1 MACSFE
7 KDNIYSPESTVSS
20 LLASCSLNSSNSNG
34 SIQYKDK
41 VYNSA
46 SQALEAYIEDFD
58 QSLMSSEVSTGKI
71 CIGQSTPKDKSA
83 KFASVQK
90 YALEDFNQQV
100 KLNSI
105 ASPFIRQ
112 TVCDPDL
119 ISLTTDDLL
128 AFPADGS
135 LPFIHKSPSGSG
147 LQSGKWIRKSLKKP
161 AFYPYQ
167 TSAFD
172 VEKDFDFQ
180 DNGNAVDN
188 RNHYRDVDKE
198 KHNVYKSH
206 KYNSIFSKENAGD
219 CLFQQ
224 HSESISVK
232 NYPRWLTSHKSDL
245 NVSGISSI
253 PDFKYPIWLKSHN
266 LLCDSANQSFI
277 QTLNMQDEF
286 SSSQMCE
293 SMKKK
298 HIVNKLDCN
307 SFEQN
312 SYLEPTG
319 DSEVTGNC
327 RYVRPSTDFQPGNVL
342 SRQSKQPFRDDQ
354 IELLILKAKRTLES
368 SVENLSSA
376 LKNDGSPC
384 TVDILEA
391 ERSWENVPV
400 AFKPPVPVHC
410 EEDENSL
417 QSPKANI
424 VNEFLE
430 DCLNNDN
437 QENTFSG
444 GNHHGPVEAL
454 KLMLFNLQAVH
465 ESFNKNK
472 TAEQNDE
479 FKKLSE
485 EAVSELKQCDN
496 VVIPITKSLRRA
508 LHHLSRLKGLVDDTS
523 GKQDQKDYHQEDGK
537 GKNLQIRNTLLEA
550 EQSI

>member
-7 KDNIYSPESTVSS
+7 KDSIYSPESTVSS

-167 TSAFD
+167 TSSFD

-293 SMKKK
+293 SMEKK

-368 SVENLSSA
+368 SVENLSSSQ
-376 LKNDGSPC
+376 KNDGSPC

-437 QENTFSG
+437 Q
-444 GNHHGPVEAL
+444 
-454 KLMLFNLQAVH
+454 
-465 ESFNKNK
+465 
-472 TAEQNDE
+472 
-479 FKKLSE
+479 LSE

-537 GKNLQIRNTLLEA
+537 GKNQQIRNTLLEA

>member
-7 KDNIYSPESTVSS
+7 KDSIFSPESTVSS
-20 LLASCSLNSSNSNG
+20 LLASCSLNNSNSHSNS

-41 VYNSA
+41 VYDSA
-46 SQALEAYIEDFD
+46 SRALEAYIEDFN

-83 KFASVQK
+83 KCGSVQK

-112 TVCDPDL
+112 TLCDPDL

-135 LPFIHKSPSGSG
+135 LPFIYRTPSGLG
-147 LQSGKWIRKSLKKP
+147 LQSGKWIRKSLKKS

-167 TSAFD
+167 NSSFD
-172 VEKDFDFQ
+172 VEKDFGFQ
-180 DNGNAVDN
+180 DNAVDTQNQN
-188 RNHYRDVDKE
+188 RDIGKE
-198 KHNVYKSH
+198 KYNVYKSH
-206 KYNSIFSKENAGD
+206 KYHSLFSKENSGD
-219 CLFQQ
+219 HCFQQ
-224 HSESISVK
+224 HSIPVSDK

-253 PDFKYPIWLKSHN
+253 PDFNYPIWLKSNN
-266 LLCDSANQSFI
+266 LLSDSANQSFI
-277 QTLNMQDEF
+277 QTLNIQEEF
-286 SSSQMCE
+286 SSSKNCE
-293 SMKKK
+293 NLKKT
-298 HIVNKLDCN
+298 HIVDKLNCN

-312 SYLEPTG
+312 SYVDPT
-319 DSEVTGNC
+319 DDNEVTGNC
-327 RYVRPSTDFQPGNVL
+327 SYDRPSAHFQPSNVL

-376 LKNDGSPC
+376 LKNDSPC
-384 TVDILEA
+384 TVDILEG

-400 AFKPPVPVHC
+400 AFKPPVPVQC
-410 EEDENSL
+410 DEVENTL
-417 QSPKANI
+417 QSPKAHI

-430 DCLNNDN
+430 DCLNHDS

-465 ESFNKNK
+465 ESFNQNK

-479 FKKLSE
+479 LKKVSE
-485 EAVSELKQCDN
+485 EAVAELKLCDN
-496 VVIPITKSLRRA
+496 DMIPITKSLRRA
-508 LHHLSRLKGLVDDTS
+508 LHHLSRLKGLVEDTTS
-523 GKQDQKDYHQEDGK
+523 KQDQKSQHPEDRK
-537 GKNLQIRNTLLEA
+537 EKNSIQIRNILLET
-550 EQSI
+550 E